1 MVGVVDAARLDH
13 QQEALRVAT
22 QDVDGFRRHLGQR
35 GLAAAVVLE
44 LHVMRA
50 RTGRAGDGSCAGPR
64 PETALRSRRTAS
76 PVARPA
82 RGLISARPSLRS
94 PRRSGYSGSRADSG
108 MNAARPPPSTTS
120 MPSLRLRGDQLRGD
134 VRHGR
139 AGGQLRVPLPVAVRR
154 VRVQRRRRGV
164 RDAGGG
170 DEAGRESA
178 RGGLLEQRR
187 HRVLRDHGRVRHIA
201 RDGLVHR
208 QRTVAGLDAGEQ
220 RRGGRGRV
228 RRLLRDRI
236 RLRQR
241 QVRQLLEGQFVFL
254 AGTAAALAF
263 QDAGE
268 AHGGHAHAVADEQDH
283 VAGPAG
289 VRCLLCAIG
298 HGRGAGAVPGRGF
311 RGGRRLGLGC
321 DCAVQASPARTA
333 ASSGRKRGYVRIR
346 VFSTKNIG
354 DGPLESLVSVF
365 HR

>member
-1 MVGVVDAARLDH
+1 MRLEQAEQVTGLARVHGLELLCVPDVLRARL
-13 QQEALRVAT
+13 R
-22 QDVDGFRRHLGQR
+22 GQPGIDQR
-35 GLAAAVVLE
+35 AAVLALAAAVGIL
-44 LHVMRA
+44 
-50 RTGRAGDGSCAGPR
+50 G
-64 PETALRSRRTAS
+64 
-76 PVARPA
+76 VAR
-82 RGLISARPSLRS
+82 RFGHE
-94 PRRSGYSGSRADSG
+94 RR
-108 MNAARPPPSTTS
+108 AAAAQYHVDAV
-120 MPSLRLRGDQLRGD
+120 LALRGDQLRGD

-187 HRVLRDHGRVRHIA
+187 HRVLRDHGRVRHLA

-220 RRGGRGRV
+220 RRGGRGGV

-241 QVRQLLEGQFVFL
+241 QVRQLLEGQLVFL

-263 QDAGE
+263 QDAGGS
-268 AHGGHAHAVADEQDH
+268 HGGHAHAVADEQDH

-289 VRCLLCAIG
+289 VRRLLRAFG

-311 RGGRRLGLGC
+311 RGGRRLGLC
-321 DCAVQASPARTA
+321 LRRAVQATPARTA
-333 ASSGRKRGYVRIR
+333 ASSGRRRGYVRIR
-346 VFSTKNIG
+346 VFSTKNIA
-354 DGPLESLVSVF
+354 DGPLEFLVSVF